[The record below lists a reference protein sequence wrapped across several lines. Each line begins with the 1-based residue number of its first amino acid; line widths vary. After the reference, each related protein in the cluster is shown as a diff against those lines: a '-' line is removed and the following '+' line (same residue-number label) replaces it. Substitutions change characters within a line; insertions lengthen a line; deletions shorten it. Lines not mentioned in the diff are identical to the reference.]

1 MNAIVPIKNPE
12 PQVSGATTAIV
23 NEQRGSPWSQPYSIP
38 ESVPRGTTVYS
49 QRSSKPMMQNQ
60 YVLLVNLAG
69 MASMTTASAKMPFP
83 EQLYIPI
90 HEVVMRISAAVFL
103 LCG

>member
-1 MNAIVPIKNPE
+1 
-12 PQVSGATTAIV
+12 
-23 NEQRGSPWSQPYSIP
+23 
-38 ESVPRGTTVYS
+38 
-49 QRSSKPMMQNQ
+49 MQNQ

-103 LCG
+103 LCGLSLLTSLLANFNLIHPLFALLFAVGAVGFYLMGRMFEVFRKQT